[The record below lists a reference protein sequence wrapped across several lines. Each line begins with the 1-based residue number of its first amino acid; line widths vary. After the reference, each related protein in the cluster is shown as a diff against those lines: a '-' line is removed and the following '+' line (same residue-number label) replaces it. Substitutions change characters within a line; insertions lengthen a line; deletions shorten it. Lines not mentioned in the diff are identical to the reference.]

1 MHCNIQL
8 VAQNATKKGDD
19 GVVNVNK
26 LRAKMVE
33 NGINAES
40 MSKKIGIDRST
51 FYRKLSADGQTFTIG
66 EADVISKELS
76 KKLQEMIGFRN
87 VAIHNYQ
94 TIDLGILQKIVE
106 NNLEDILELAREIIK
121 IFLKFFNLSSL
132 KIRSHNNLAYTY

>member
-8 VAQNATKKGDD
+8 VARNATKKGDD

-51 FYRKLSADGQTFTIG
+51 IYRKLSADGQTFTIG
-66 EADVISKELS
+66 EADVISKELNLNRS
-76 KKLQEMIGFRN
+76 EVNNIFFSQF
-87 VAIHNYQ
+87 VA
-94 TIDLGILQKIVE
+94 
-106 NNLEDILELAREIIK
+106 
-121 IFLKFFNLSSL
+121 
-132 KIRSHNNLAYTY
+132 

>member
-8 VAQNATKKGDD
+8 VARNATKKGDD

-51 FYRKLSADGQTFTIG
+51 FY
-66 EADVISKELS
+66 
-76 KKLQEMIGFRN
+76 
-87 VAIHNYQ
+87 
-94 TIDLGILQKIVE
+94 
-106 NNLEDILELAREIIK
+106 
-121 IFLKFFNLSSL
+121 
-132 KIRSHNNLAYTY
+132 